1 MTDSSIVISY
11 VFHGKDNLKCFK
23 KFLYSVKKYPPAPS
37 TILSITV
44 KQIPDSLK
52 LKMKNIVSEMNL
64 QLIVK
69 FHHFPDIGHG
79 LGTHYII
86 NEIYNPRI
94 IIFMT
99 ATSQFNHKDW
109 FSLIVSP
116 FKDKTVGVVGSMYS
130 LLSIKTDYYINAE
143 TRIRVKFYL
152 KLSKIQEQN
161 AIYRS
166 LKQRKHYLYF
176 GKLHTIISNFVVQF
190 FFQFYIRKN
199 PIGYKANFP
208 SYPNPSLRGT
218 GLAIRGDLLHE
229 IGRIPISKE
238 EELIFESGYTGI
250 SAEASRLGYKVLVCT
265 PANKYSNIYDK
276 ELSETYTKVGSKAIV
291 YDYHIAKFDKLSKL
305 KQSAFNYLISLDKQS
320 SFLDPQD

>member
-1 MTDSSIVISY
+1 MVNRIVVSY
-11 VFHGKDNLKCFK
+11 VFHGKDDLKHFK
-23 KFLYSVKKYPPAPS
+23 KFLFSVRKYPPPPS
-37 TILSITV
+37 TILSVTV
-44 KQIPDSLK
+44 KEISDLQKI
-52 LKMKNIVSEMNL
+52 KMRRIISEMKL
-64 QLIVK
+64 QLTVK
-69 FHHFPDIGHG
+69 FHHFPDIGYG
-79 LGTHYII
+79 LGTHYLI
-86 NEIYNPRI
+86 NEMYNPRV

-109 FSLIVSP
+109 FSLLVVP
-116 FKDKTVGVVGSMYS
+116 FKNTNIGVVGSMYS
-130 LLSIKTDYYINAE
+130 LSSIKTDYYLNAE

-166 LKQRKHYLYF
+166 LRQRKHYMYF
-176 GKLHTIISNFVVQF
+176 GKFHNILANFIVKI
-190 FFQFYIRKN
+190 FFQFYLRRN

-208 SYPNPSLRGT
+208 SFPNPSLRGT
-218 GLAIRGDLLHE
+218 GLAVRGDLLHE
-229 IGRIPISKE
+229 IGRVPLTKE

-291 YDYHIAKFDKLSKL
+291 YDYHITKFDKLSKL

>member
-1 MTDSSIVISY
+1 
-11 VFHGKDNLKCFK
+11 
-23 KFLYSVKKYPPAPS
+23 
-37 TILSITV
+37 
-44 KQIPDSLK
+44 
-52 LKMKNIVSEMNL
+52 MKL
-64 QLIVK
+64 QLTVK
-69 FHHFPDIGHG
+69 FHHFPDIGYG
-79 LGTHYII
+79 LGTHYLI
-86 NEIYNPRI
+86 NEMYNPRV

-109 FSLIVSP
+109 FSLLVVP
-116 FKDKTVGVVGSMYS
+116 FKNTNIGVVGSMYS
-130 LLSIKTDYYINAE
+130 LSSIKTDYYLNAE

-166 LKQRKHYLYF
+166 LRQRKHYMYF
-176 GKLHTIISNFVVQF
+176 GKFHNILANFIVKI
-190 FFQFYIRKN
+190 FFQFYLRRN

-208 SYPNPSLRGT
+208 SFPNPSLRGT
-218 GLAIRGDLLHE
+218 GLAVRGDLLHE
-229 IGRIPISKE
+229 IGRVPLTKE

-291 YDYHIAKFDKLSKL
+291 YDYHITKFDKLSKL